1 MKTVIVVIST
11 YNGAKYIE
19 RQLNSIFEQSG
30 VDIQV
35 LVRDDCSKDNT
46 VKVVREY
53 AKNHPQNKIEIIKG
67 ENVGFAKSF
76 WVGLSMCGNADY
88 YAFADQDDV
97 WKPNK
102 LIRCIDAMQDADE
115 VPQLAYCKMQRSD
128 VQLNRLMNR

>member
-76 WVGLSMCGNADY
+76 GLV
-88 YAFADQDDV
+88 F
-97 WKPNK
+97 
-102 LIRCIDAMQDADE
+102 RCAAMQITMHL
-115 VPQLAYCKMQRSD
+115 QTRMMFG
-128 VQLNRLMNR
+128 NRIS

>member
-53 AKNHPQNKIEIIKG
+53 AKNHPQNKLLRKQSEL
-67 ENVGFAKSF
+67 V
-76 WVGLSMCGNADY
+76 
-88 YAFADQDDV
+88 
-97 WKPNK
+97 
-102 LIRCIDAMQDADE
+102 
-115 VPQLAYCKMQRSD
+115 
-128 VQLNRLMNR
+128 

>member
-53 AKNHPQNKIEIIKG
+53 AKNHPQNK
-67 ENVGFAKSF
+67 VF
-76 WVGLSMCGNADY
+76 GLV
-88 YAFADQDDV
+88 F
-97 WKPNK
+97 
-102 LIRCIDAMQDADE
+102 RCAAMQITMHL
-115 VPQLAYCKMQRSD
+115 QTRMMFG
-128 VQLNRLMNR
+128 NRIS

>member
-46 VKVVREY
+46 V
-53 AKNHPQNKIEIIKG
+53 
-67 ENVGFAKSF
+67 
-76 WVGLSMCGNADY
+76 
-88 YAFADQDDV
+88 
-97 WKPNK
+97 
-102 LIRCIDAMQDADE
+102 
-115 VPQLAYCKMQRSD
+115 
-128 VQLNRLMNR
+128 

>member
-46 VKVVREY
+46 VKVVRE
-53 AKNHPQNKIEIIKG
+53 
-67 ENVGFAKSF
+67 
-76 WVGLSMCGNADY
+76 
-88 YAFADQDDV
+88 
-97 WKPNK
+97 
-102 LIRCIDAMQDADE
+102 
-115 VPQLAYCKMQRSD
+115 
-128 VQLNRLMNR
+128 